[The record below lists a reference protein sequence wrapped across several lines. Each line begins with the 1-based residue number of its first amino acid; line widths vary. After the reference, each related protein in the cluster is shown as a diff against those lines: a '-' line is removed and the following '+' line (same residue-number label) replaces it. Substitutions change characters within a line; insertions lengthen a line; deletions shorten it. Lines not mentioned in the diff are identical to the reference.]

1 MVDVKEKTGK
11 IPTEYSISQNYPN
24 PFNPTTK
31 IKFGLPK
38 AGFTRITVYDLL
50 GRDIMTL
57 INNELKAGY
66 HEINIDAH
74 NLPSGI
80 YLYKIQSGDFTKTK
94 KMILMK

>member
-1 MVDVKEKTGK
+1 
-11 IPTEYSISQNYPN
+11 
-24 PFNPTTK
+24 
-31 IKFGLPK
+31 
-38 AGFTRITVYDLL
+38 
-50 GRDIMTL
+50 MTL